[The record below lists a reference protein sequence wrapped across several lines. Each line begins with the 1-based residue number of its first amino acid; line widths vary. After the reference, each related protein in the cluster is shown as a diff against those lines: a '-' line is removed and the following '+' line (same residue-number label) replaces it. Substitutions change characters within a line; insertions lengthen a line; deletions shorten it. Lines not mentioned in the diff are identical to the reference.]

1 MFRNHYK
8 RSIADDT
15 EVNLMPFINF
25 LVVLIPVLMLSA
37 EFSETNILEAQPA
50 TGGARI
56 DSASIL
62 KPAMTTIVVCISDSA
77 VNIASNERFLA
88 GIGCSSCFFPAEEIS
103 GALASIRSALPAKM
117 DRITIASD
125 ITVKYQ
131 RLIDVMDLARKNGFT
146 DVSIARLRS

>member
-1 MFRNHYK
+1 MFKDYYK
-8 RSIADDT
+8 RKISDDI
-15 EVNLMPFINF
+15 EINLMPFINF

-56 DSASIL
+56 DSASII
-62 KPAMTTIVVCISDSA
+62 KPTVTNLVVCLSDSA
-77 VNIASNERFLA
+77 VNIAYNERFLA
-88 GIGCSSCFFPAEEIS
+88 GIGCSERFLPVEEIS
-103 GALASIRSALPAKM
+103 GALAAIRSKLPAEM
-117 DRITIASD
+117 DQITIASD
-125 ITVKYQ
+125 NRVKYQ

>member
-1 MFRNHYK
+1 MFRDNYK
-8 RSIADDT
+8 RSIADET
-15 EVNLMPFINF
+15 EINLMPFINF

-37 EFSETNILEAQPA
+37 EFSETNILEAHPA
-50 TGGARI
+50 TGGARP
-56 DSASIL
+56 DSASL
-62 KPAMTTIVVCISDSA
+62 QKPALTNIVVCISDSA

-88 GIGCSSCFFPAEEIS
+88 GIGCSSRFFPEAEVS
-103 GALASIRSALPAKM
+103 GALAAIRSALPAGM